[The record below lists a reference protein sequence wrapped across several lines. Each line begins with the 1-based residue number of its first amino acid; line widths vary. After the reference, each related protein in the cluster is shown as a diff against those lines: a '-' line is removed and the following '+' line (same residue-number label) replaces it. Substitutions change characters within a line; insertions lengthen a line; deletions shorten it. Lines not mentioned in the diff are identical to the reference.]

1 MLKEIDLLGKRIG
14 KLLVV
19 EKLGKRPNGGGQEW
33 LCHCECGRDDYVA
46 TTSSLNKKVEVRSCG
61 CYAREVALKN
71 LTLKNNEDLTGRK
84 IGRLLIVKEVD
95 SSNQGRN
102 WLCFC
107 DCGNEEYVTST
118 SHLNRECEVKSCGC
132 YGKELA
138 KELSKNYKENATKEM
153 YQEASKKIKES
164 MKANNE
170 LVENTRISSISN
182 KKLRSDNKSGHT
194 GVTFKDNKWV
204 ARISVSGVEHHLG
217 SFVTKEEAIM
227 ARIKGEEL
235 YFQPIIDKY
244 KK

>member
-1 MLKEIDLLGKRIG
+1 
-14 KLLVV
+14 
-19 EKLGKRPNGGGQEW
+19 
-33 LCHCECGRDDYVA
+33 
-46 TTSSLNKKVEVRSCG
+46 
-61 CYAREVALKN
+61 
-71 LTLKNNEDLTGRK
+71 
-84 IGRLLIVKEVD
+84 
-95 SSNQGRN
+95 
-102 WLCFC
+102 
-107 DCGNEEYVTST
+107 
-118 SHLNRECEVKSCGC
+118 
-132 YGKELA
+132 
-138 KELSKNYKENATKEM
+138 M
-153 YQEASKKIKES
+153 YQEASKKIKET

-217 SFVTKEEAIM
+217 SFVTKEEAVM